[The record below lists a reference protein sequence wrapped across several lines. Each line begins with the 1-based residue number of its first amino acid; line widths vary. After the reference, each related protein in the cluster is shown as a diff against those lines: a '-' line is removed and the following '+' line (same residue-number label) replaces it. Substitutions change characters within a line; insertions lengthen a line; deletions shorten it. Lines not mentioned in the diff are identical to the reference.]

1 MAFGLDVLRLAPHE
15 FWSMTPRELLH
26 AAEGIHGR
34 QDVAPSRATL
44 EALITLFP
52 DTEPKS

>member
-1 MAFGLDVLRLAPHE
+1 MAFGLGVLRLAPHE